1 MCSPESGLIKQAGQS
16 GIADG
21 SGTTGNR
28 MPFLQN
34 GANMKRFFGND
45 NRDQYPQ
52 FNLEDIDFSK
62 FNRLIRWGIPALA
75 LFFVWGGLN
84 WGRTFYTDWLWF
96 SNLGYEA
103 VLLKVMAAKIIL
115 FLMGT
120 VIFLVLAA
128 PNLYAAHRAAGRM
141 WPFAGKRLSPDKYAE
156 ARKLLLWVTGILMIL
171 GGFLLA
177 TRLPAEWD
185 NILRYLNRIPFNQ
198 TDPIFQ
204 RDFSFHIFT
213 LPDIGLVRSWLM
225 NVIVAIILIIVAYY
239 YMTYILR
246 GELFAI
252 RGAVRTHLAILGAL
266 LFVLVGAGH
275 WLDRYDLLYS
285 PTGAVFG
292 VGYTDDHVTL
302 PARTILTFVAFASA
316 IMLVVGA
323 YSKGNKIPI
332 IAVGLWVVLTLAGGN
347 VIPGVFQRLKVEPS
361 ELARERSYLA
371 NNIEFTRQ
379 AYGLGQLKTGNHP
392 AIGKVDPQTVADNQG
407 TIQNI
412 RLWDEGPLLQS
423 YNQIQFFRLYYD
435 FLTVHTDRYW
445 QDDQL
450 RQVMLA
456 TRELSAEKLPVE
468 AQRWVNK
475 HLQFTHGYGVAMSP
489 VTEVEAGGRPS
500 FFIRDLPPKGI
511 IALERP
517 EIYYGLKSLE
527 YLVVRSK
534 MQEFNYPGPDGP
546 VYTRYEGNGGVELS
560 SFLRRLLYAW
570 QFADINILISG
581 EINPDSLIQYRRTI
595 KERFS
600 TVTPFLMS
608 DREAYSVVADGRLF
622 WIQDA
627 YTVTNRYPYSTPWM
641 GRFNYIRN
649 SVKAVVDAYHGSI
662 DYYVA
667 DPEDPLILTYQAIFP
682 GLFKSMDEM
691 PEFLKSHIRY
701 PLDMFTVQTEMLLQY
716 HMEDPVV
723 FYNKE
728 DQWSIPV
735 QSSFGQ
741 TEALKPYYIVARL
754 PGEEKEEFLLIQ
766 PFTPVNRHNLI
777 GWMAAR
783 NDEDHYGELVLFRFP
798 TGRHV
803 DGPNQIEARIDNDT
817 VISEQFTL
825 WGQVGSEVFRGI
837 LLVIPIGDSLLYAE
851 PVFLKPETL
860 DFPEL
865 RRIILA
871 DTSQVVMHQS
881 LDASV
886 DALVG
891 HLPPV
896 APVTA
901 EVGVDIPLEPDISGL
916 KPEVVETLRQGL
928 QEAVD
933 KLQEVLNQ
941 LKRIAP

>member
-1 MCSPESGLIKQAGQS
+1 MAFRPSSAQWPRNAFTE
-16 GIADG
+16 
-21 SGTTGNR
+21 
-28 MPFLQN
+28 N
-34 GANMKRFFGND
+34 GVNMKSFFGNES
-45 NRDQYPQ
+45 RDQFPQ

-62 FNRLIRWGIPALA
+62 FNRLLRWSILA
-75 LFFVWGGLN
+75 LVVFFVLMGLN

-96 SNLGYEA
+96 SSLGYEA

-115 FLMGT
+115 FLIGT
-120 VIFLVLAA
+120 FIFLILAT
-128 PNLYAAHRAAGRM
+128 PNLYAAHRATAQM
-141 WPFAGKRLSPDKYAE
+141 WPFYGKRLSPDKYDA
-156 ARKLLLWVTGILMIL
+156 ARKLLIWVTGILMIF

-185 NILRYLNRIPFNQ
+185 NILRYLNRIPFNE

-204 RDFSFHIFT
+204 RDLSFHIFT
-213 LPDIGLVRSWLM
+213 LPTIGLLRSWLM
-225 NVIVAIILIIVAYY
+225 NVVVAIMLIIAGYY
-239 YMTYILR
+239 YLTYTLR
-246 GELFAI
+246 GELFAFK
-252 RGAVRTHLAILGAL
+252 GAVRSHMAILGAL

-292 VGYTDDHVTL
+292 VGFTDDHVTL

-316 IMLVVGA
+316 ILLVVGA
-323 YSKGNKIPI
+323 YSKGNKLLTV
-332 IAVGLWVVLTLAGGN
+332 AVVFWVVLTVVGGN
-347 VIPGVFQRLKVEPS
+347 LLPSIFQRLRVEPS

-371 NNIEFTRQ
+371 SHIQFTRQ
-379 AYGLGQLKTGNHP
+379 AYGLGHLQTRSHP
-392 AIGKVDPQTVADNQG
+392 AMGRIDPQTVADNQG

-435 FLTVHTDRYW
+435 FLSVHTDRYT

-475 HLQFTHGYGVAMSP
+475 RLQFTHGYGVAMSP
-489 VTEVEAGGRPS
+489 VTEVEASGRPG
-500 FFIRDLPPKGI
+500 FFIRDLPPKGN

-517 EIYYGLKSLE
+517 EIYYGLKSLD
-527 YLVVRSK
+527 YLIVRSE

-546 VYTRYEGNGGVELS
+546 VYTRYEGNGGVELN
-560 SFLRRLLYAW
+560 SFFRRLFYAW

-595 KERFS
+595 QDRFS
-600 TVTPFLMS
+600 TVTPFLMR

-627 YTVTNRYPYSTPWM
+627 YTVTNRYPYSTPSI
-641 GRFNYIRN
+641 GRFNYLRN

-667 DPEDPLILTYQAIFP
+667 DPDDPIILTYQAIFP

-691 PEFLKSHIRY
+691 PEFLKSHLRY
-701 PLDMFTVQTEMLLQY
+701 PLDLFTIQTEMLLQY
-716 HMEDPVV
+716 HMQDPVV

-741 TEALKPYYIVARL
+741 TEPLRPYYIVARL

-766 PFTPVNRHNLI
+766 PFTPVNRHNLV

-783 NDEDHYGELVLFRFP
+783 NDHDNYGELVLFRFP

-803 DGPNQIEARIDNDT
+803 DGPNQIEARIDNDA

-837 LLVIPIGDSLLYAE
+837 LLVIPLGDSLLYAE

-881 LDASV
+881 LDASI

-891 HLPPV
+891 RLPPV

-901 EVGVDIPLEPDISGL
+901 DDPVEPDIPGL
-916 KPEVVETLRQGL
+916 KPELMDTLRQGL

-941 LKRIAP
+941 LKSAAP

>member
-1 MCSPESGLIKQAGQS
+1 
-16 GIADG
+16 
-21 SGTTGNR
+21 
-28 MPFLQN
+28 
-34 GANMKRFFGND
+34 MKSFFGSD
-45 NRDQYPQ
+45 NRDQFPQ
-52 FNLEDIDFSK
+52 FKIEDIDFSK
-62 FNRLIRWGIPALA
+62 FNRLLRWSVAALVI
-75 LFFVWGGLN
+75 FFVFMGLN

-96 SNLGYEA
+96 SSLGYEA
-103 VLLKVMAAKIIL
+103 VLLKVMAARIVL
-115 FLMGT
+115 FLIGT
-120 VIFLVLAA
+120 IIFLALAI
-128 PNLYAAHRAAGRM
+128 PNLYAAHRATTQL
-141 WPFAGKRLSPDKYAE
+141 WPFSGKRLPPDKYEA
-156 ARKLLLWVTGILMIL
+156 ARKLLLWIIGIVMVL

-185 NILRYLNRIPFNQ
+185 SILRYLNRIPFNA

-213 LPDIGLVRSWLM
+213 LPAIGLLRSWLM
-225 NVIVAIILIIVAYY
+225 NVVVAIMLIIAAYY
-239 YMTYILR
+239 YLTSSLR
-246 GELFAI
+246 GELFALK
-252 RGAVRTHLAILGAL
+252 GAVRFQLAILGAL
-266 LFVLVGAGH
+266 LFVLIGVGH

-302 PARTILTFVAFASA
+302 PARTILAFVAFATA
-316 IMLVVGA
+316 IMLVIGA
-323 YSKGNKIPI
+323 YSKGNKLPTIGI
-332 IAVGLWVVLTLAGGN
+332 VMWVVLALVGGN
-347 VIPGVFQRLKVEPS
+347 AIPGMFQRLRVEPS

-379 AYGLGQLKTGNHP
+379 AYGLGQLTTSSHP
-392 AIGKVDPQTVADNQG
+392 ARGRVDPQTVADNQG

-435 FLTVHTDRYW
+435 FLAVHTDRYT

-456 TRELSAEKLPVE
+456 TRELSAEKLPAE

-475 HLQFTHGYGVAMSP
+475 RLQFTHGYGVAMSP
-489 VTEVEAGGRPS
+489 VTEVEPGGRPS
-500 FFIRDLPPKGI
+500 FFIRDLPPRGVI
-511 IALERP
+511 VLERP
-517 EIYYGLKSLE
+517 EIYYGLKSLD
-527 YLVVRSK
+527 YLIVRSET
-534 MQEFNYPGPDGP
+534 QEFNYPGPDGP
-546 VYTRYEGNGGVELS
+546 VYTRYEGTGGVLLN
-560 SFLRRLLYAW
+560 SFFRRLFYAW

-595 KERFS
+595 QERFS
-600 TVTPFLMS
+600 TITPFLMR

-627 YTVTNRYPYSTPWM
+627 YTVSNRYPYSTPWM

-649 SVKAVVDAYHGSI
+649 SVKAVVDAYHGSV

-667 DPEDPLILTYQAIFP
+667 DPDDPLILTYQSIFP
-682 GLFKSMDEM
+682 GLFKSLDEM
-691 PEFLKSHIRY
+691 PEFLKPHIRY
-701 PLDMFTVQTEMLLQY
+701 PLDLFSVQTEMLLQY

-741 TEALKPYYIVARL
+741 TEALKPYYVVARL

-766 PFTPVNRHNLI
+766 PFTPVNRHNLV

-783 NDEDHYGELVLFRFP
+783 NDGNSYGELVLFRFP

-803 DGPNQIEARIDNDT
+803 DGPNQIEARIDNDV

-851 PVFLKPETL
+851 PVFLRPETL

-881 LDASV
+881 LDASI

-891 HLPPV
+891 RLPPV
-896 APVTA
+896 AAVTA
-901 EVGVDIPLEPDISGL
+901 EIDEEIPTEADVPGL
-916 KPEVVETLRQGL
+916 RPEIVETLRQGL
-928 QEAVD
+928 QDAVD

-941 LKRIAP
+941 LKPAAP